1 MAQRWV
7 ELIDRMTAGLAFEL
21 RILTWRKRAK
31 TYQESVWLV
40 WRIAELHGEYLD
52 QRAAL
57 LPPR

>member
-1 MAQRWV
+1 
-7 ELIDRMTAGLAFEL
+7 MTAGLAFEL